1 MDKLV
6 KALLDLDPTLNES
19 ALHFVGATEGEE
31 KLRELVRAL
40 VMLKGLRNSE
50 AS

>member
-6 KALLDLDPTLNES
+6 KTLLELDPTLNES
-19 ALHFVGATEGEE
+19 TLHFVGATEGEE

-40 VMLKGLRNSE
+40 VLLKQLRN
-50 AS
+50 